1 VSRPLED
8 VRAYII
14 GRVTE
19 GLEAKRLAPVDVTDD
34 FDLLTEG
41 VIDSFGFV
49 ELMLELEER
58 CGVSIDFDGID
69 AEDLTRVGPLSR
81 YVEAAGASGGGSAD

>member
-1 VSRPLED
+1 VSQPRED

-14 GRVTE
+14 GRVAE
-19 GLEAKRLAPVDVTDD
+19 GLEAKRLEPADVTDD

-69 AEDLTRVGPLSR
+69 ADSLTRIGPLSR
-81 YVEAAGASGGGSAD
+81 YVEAAGASATGGGE